1 MKNYIEIAQFTYE
14 HEYSVLKLL
23 LEKDAIQFYF
33 KNETIL
39 SVTPFYS
46 NALGGIILLVHQK
59 DKERAL
65 KILEDFNSQTNLQI
79 V

>member
-1 MKNYIEIAQFTYE
+1 MKNFVEIAQFTYE

-23 LEKDAIQFYF
+23 LEKESIQFYF
-33 KNETIL
+33 KNETML

-46 NALGGIILLVHQK
+46 NALGGIILLVHQNDQEK
-59 DKERAL
+59 AL
-65 KILEDFNSQTNLQI
+65 QILKDFNSQSNLEI